1 MAFCT
6 ECGADIPAEIK
17 FCTSCGNPMREV
29 AQPVPA
35 MAAATAAAP
44 MPAVQPTSQAA
55 PRPAYTSPA
64 QPQPVQTVINAD
76 APPKGS
82 KYAVIGTGAYIG
94 TMFLFCIPIVGWLAC
109 VIMAFSSK
117 NLNRRNYARAM
128 LVFLIIGAVLS
139 VALYVVFSWVS
150 EAVMQSLNEA
160 TNGMLGDSGGLGD
173 LFDIINSAG

>member
-17 FCTSCGNPMREV
+17 FCTSCGNPMSAA
-29 AQPVPA
+29 AQPLPA
-35 MAAATAAAP
+35 MAAAAAAP
-44 MPAVQPTSQAA
+44 ASAVQPTPQAA
-55 PRPAYTSPA
+55 PRPAYAPPA

-76 APPKGS
+76 APPARGS
-82 KYAVIGTGAYIG
+82 KYAVMGTGAYIG
-94 TMFLFCIPIVGWLAC
+94 TMLLFCIPIVGWLAC
-109 VIMAFSSK
+109 VIMAFASK
-117 NLNRRNYARAM
+117 KLNRRNFARAM

-139 VALYVVFSWVS
+139 AALYVVFGWVS
-150 EAVMQSLNEA
+150 EAVMQSLNET

>member
-17 FCTSCGNPMREV
+17 FCTACGNPMR
-29 AQPVPA
+29 
-35 MAAATAAAP
+35 AAAP
-44 MPAVQPTSQAA
+44 MSAVQPTLQAA
-55 PRPAYTSPA
+55 PRPAYTPPA
-64 QPQPVQTVINAD
+64 QPQPVVQTVINAD

-94 TMFLFCIPIVGWLAC
+94 TMFLFGIPIVGWLAC
-109 VIMAFSSK
+109 MVMAFSSK

-160 TNGMLGDSGGLGD
+160 TNGMLGGSDGLGD